1 MALSKVSLR
10 PGINR
15 ETTSYTNEGGWFDCD
30 KIRFRS
36 GYPEKIGGWVKLSED
51 QFLGSARALHPFVA
65 LDGTQ
70 YIGVGTNLKY
80 YVEQGGGYNDITPLR
95 ATTAAGD
102 VTFSATN
109 GSATLTVSDTDHG
122 AIENDFVTF
131 SGAVSLGG
139 NVTADILNQNHQI
152 TNVVDSDNYEIV
164 VSVTANASDSGN
176 GGASVVGA
184 YEINTGLDT
193 SVVLNGWGTGSWS
206 RGTWGSGSNLNTV
219 TDILRLWSHDN
230 FGEDLIINVRN
241 GGIYYWDES
250 DSSPGNFQRAVELQS
265 LTGADATTPTVA
277 KQVIVSDQDRH
288 VILFGCDP
296 RDDIGTEDPL
306 LIRFSDQEDPTTWDP
321 SATNTA
327 GDLRISNGS
336 EIIAAIETRQQILV
350 WTDVSLHAMQFLGP
364 PFTFGIDQISENTTI
379 MSPNSPVAIDDLV
392 FWMGANQFYVY
403 NGRVQ
408 PLPCNVKQFVFNDF
422 NLGQKEKVFGGLNS
436 AFNEVWWFYPSSGS
450 DDIDRYVVFNYV
462 EEEWYYGSLAR
473 TAWIDRGISDFPVAA
488 SGGYLYEHENGLN
501 DDGSAMT
508 AYIESSQFD
517 IEDGEHFT
525 FVRRVLPDFT
535 FEGSTATSPVVDL
548 TLKVRNFPGGNYLS
562 SDENSVTRSSTTPV
576 EQFTNQVFTRLR
588 GRSMAIRAESDTEDV
603 AWRFGTPRIDIR
615 RDGRR

>member
-1 MALSKVSLR
+1 MTLSKVSLR

-15 ETTSYTNEGGWFDCD
+15 ETTSYANEGGWFDCD
-30 KIRFRS
+30 KVRFRS
-36 GYPEKIGGWVKLSED
+36 GYPEKIGGWAKLSDE
-51 QFLGSARALHPFVA
+51 QYLGSARALHPFVA

-102 VTFSATN
+102 VTFSASS
-109 GSATLTVSDTDHG
+109 GSATITVSDTAHG

-139 NVTADILNQNHQI
+139 NVTADILNQNHQVTSVI
-152 TNVVDSDNYEIV
+152 NSDSYEIE
-164 VSVTANASDSGN
+164 VSVTANGSDSGN
-176 GGASVVGA
+176 GGGSVVGA

-193 SVVLNGWGTGSWS
+193 SIVLNGWGTGAWS
-206 RGTWGSGSNLNTV
+206 RGAWGSGSNLNTV

-250 DSSPGNFQRAVELQS
+250 DSSPGNFQRAVELQN
-265 LTGADATTPTVA
+265 LTGADPTTPTVA

-321 SATNTA
+321 TATNTA

-379 MSPNSPVAIDDLV
+379 MSPNSAVAIDDLV
-392 FWMGANQFYVY
+392 FWMGVNQFYSY
-403 NGRVQ
+403 SGRVE
-408 PLPCNVKQFVFNDF
+408 PLPCSVKQFVFNDF
-422 NLGQKEKVFGGLNS
+422 NLGQKQKVFGSLNS
-436 AFNEVWWFYPSSGS
+436 AFNEVWWFYPSAES
-450 DDIDRYVVFNYV
+450 DDIDRYVVFNY
-462 EEEWYYGSLAR
+462 EEKVWYYGSLAR
-473 TAWIDRGISDFPVAA
+473 TAWIDRGISDFPIAA
-488 SGGYLYEHENGLN
+488 GGGYLYEHENGLN
-501 DDGSAMT
+501 DDGSAMA
-508 AYIESSQFD
+508 AYIESSQMD

-525 FVRRVLPDFT
+525 FIRRVLPDFT
-535 FEGSTATSPVVDL
+535 FVGSTAASPVVDL
-548 TLKVRNFPGGNYLS
+548 TMKVRNFPGGNYLN
-562 SDENSVTRSSTTPV
+562 SDESAVTRSSTVPV
-576 EQFTNQVFTRLR
+576 EQFTNQIFTRLR
-588 GRSMAIRAESDTEDV
+588 GRSMAIRAESDTTDV
-603 AWRFGTPRIDIR
+603 AWRLGAPRIDIR